1 MMMSSGTLRSVALV
15 GGFIAVLGLAIYPV
29 IIDPKLHPEKYSK
42 TMISL
47 LANGYCQLELFLYS
61 NLLCCNTEV

>member
-1 MMMSSGTLRSVALV
+1 MISGTLRSVALV

-42 TMISL
+42 IIITL
-47 LANGYCQLELFLYS
+47 LTNGHSQ
-61 NLLCCNTEV
+61 